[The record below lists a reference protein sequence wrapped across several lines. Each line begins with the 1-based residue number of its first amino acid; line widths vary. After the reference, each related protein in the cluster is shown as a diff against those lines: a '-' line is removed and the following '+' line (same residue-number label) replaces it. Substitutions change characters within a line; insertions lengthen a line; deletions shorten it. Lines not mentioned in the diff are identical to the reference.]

1 MPQVQRFDLLKRML
15 IFPNKMT
22 LVFVYIKLKLFLRK
36 LNLSFCM
43 WLHAPVDAKAGGVP
57 PLCKKPKVLQVTE

>member
-1 MPQVQRFDLLKRML
+1 MSQVQRFDLLKRIL

-22 LVFVYIKLKLFLRK
+22 AVFVYIKLKLFLQK

-43 WLHAPVDAKAGGVP
+43 WVYAPINAEAGCVP
-57 PLCKKPKVLQVTE
+57 PLCKNLKVLQVTK